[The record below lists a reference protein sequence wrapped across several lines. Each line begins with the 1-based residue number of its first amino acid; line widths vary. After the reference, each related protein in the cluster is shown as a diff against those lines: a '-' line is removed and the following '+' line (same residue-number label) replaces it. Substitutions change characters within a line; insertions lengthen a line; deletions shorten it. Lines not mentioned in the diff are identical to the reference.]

1 MHEGEG
7 HRHVLGR
14 VRPGAGDVVA
24 AHVAAF
30 QSDLHRVG
38 SRGHVGD
45 REGPIEGRRR
55 RRAEGELL
63 VRKAD
68 RGTAGA
74 DIARSERPVVI
85 EVVVGGSLDGVR
97 RNLQVPRHD
106 PVGQAVPVEVRGG
119 AHRLVHAH
127 MERRAREGAAP
138 DERGPRRGPD
148 RGRDRDVSEG
158 DEGAV
163 MSVRIRRREV
173 VRRPEFVRDR
183 DADPGERVR
192 SGGHRAVHPRAVIV
206 PQEHDAIPHARDRGE
221 VHEPL
226 RLPRGDVLLEA
237 ARLVVVH
244 RLIGIRV
251 VPRIGEW
258 IVVRGPV
265 DDAEVGEVPRRRG
278 RERLQGLSEAR
289 DPGLVRQPD
298 LRRRVADVRPVEH
311 RLVER
316 RQIPDRRALDLRARR
331 QVLDRDGR
339 RARRRGPQDLE
350 EIDREDPSVRELDH
364 AVVRELHRRI
374 EDARVLHADRKEPG
388 IDREISDVPAGR
400 ISDGV
405 VQGRDRVRVEVL
417 RDQGREEHVHRV
429 RGLHVCGPDAVPD
442 GIALDDGNVVGRMQE
457 DALED
462 VDLEAGP
469 DEGRGDPGAEVRPV
483 QPEIPFEEPDHQ
495 EGDRRGLVLGRDE
508 LARDRV
514 PVLEVVRDRR
524 VDAAVYGLEAVVPPR
539 QERRPQFRGPIRV
552 LRREPPPRG
561 RIVLR
566 VLRKAVPERAEVV
579 RA

>member
-1 MHEGEG
+1 MRRGRDERAVRLVPEDHVGGGDRAIGRGRRAVHEGEG

-14 VRPGAGDVVA
+14 VRPGDGDVVA
-24 AHVAAF
+24 AQVAAF
-30 QSDLHRVG
+30 QSDLHRVR
-38 SRGHVGD
+38 SRGHIGD

-106 PVGQAVPVEVRGG
+106 PIGQAVPVEVRGG

-158 DEGAV
+158 NEGAV

-183 DADPGERVR
+183 DADPGEWGR

-298 LRRRVADVRPVEH
+298 VRRRVADVRPVEH

-316 RQIPDRRALDLRARR
+316 RQVILQRGRSQLATRHGIGDLAV
-331 QVLDRDGR
+331 QLYG
-339 RARRRGPQDLE
+339 
-350 EIDREDPSVRELDH
+350 SVRLLGR
-364 AVVRELHRRI
+364 ACRILSVPGRPLHRPCRRLCVGC
-374 EDARVLHADRKEPG
+374 AVA
-388 IDREISDVPAGR
+388 IS
-400 ISDGV
+400 S
-405 VQGRDRVRVEVL
+405 
-417 RDQGREEHVHRV
+417 
-429 RGLHVCGPDAVPD
+429 
-442 GIALDDGNVVGRMQE
+442 
-457 DALED
+457 
-462 VDLEAGP
+462 
-469 DEGRGDPGAEVRPV
+469 
-483 QPEIPFEEPDHQ
+483 
-495 EGDRRGLVLGRDE
+495 RRSHS
-508 LARDRV
+508 
-514 PVLEVVRDRR
+514 
-524 VDAAVYGLEAVVPPR
+524 
-539 QERRPQFRGPIRV
+539 
-552 LRREPPPRG
+552 
-561 RIVLR
+561 
-566 VLRKAVPERAEVV
+566 KS
-579 RA
+579 